1 MGSDWG
7 YVVGMRYLP
16 SRIEWRLMLLL
27 SVAAVVA
34 GCSKGFKPQDF
45 ATPEALFKA
54 SLQEFEREKWD
65 NAQVGFERLTNDLSS
80 RDPLLAPAFFYLAL
94 THERK
99 HEYLLAAQAFE
110 RVTDGF
116 PDDTLA
122 PTAMLGSGRSYQNI
136 WRRPSLDPEQGQK
149 AVSVLRAL
157 LSSYPDSKEVEEAKQ
172 RIDTLEE
179 WFAQK
184 DYDTGVHYLRV
195 RRAID
200 PAIIY
205 FKDVVTTYPSTKAAR
220 LSWLRLHELY
230 TKIRWKEDAAE
241 TCTAMWKA
249 YPGDAE
255 VKTACGAQPADTL
268 VAPPLP
274 PPPPRDTVALAPLPT
289 RSPVAYA
296 RPAPVVGRG

>member
-1 MGSDWG
+1 
-7 YVVGMRYLP
+7 
-16 SRIEWRLMLLL
+16 MLLL
-27 SVAAVVA
+27 SVAAAVA

-54 SLQEFEREKWD
+54 SLQEFERKKWD

-80 RDPLLAPAFFYLAL
+80 RDPLLAPAYFYLAL

-99 HEYLLAAQAFE
+99 QEYLLAAQAFE

-122 PTAMLGSGRSYQNI
+122 PTAMLGSGRSYQSI

-149 AVSVLRAL
+149 AASVLRAL

-172 RIDTLEE
+172 RIATLEE

-184 DYDTGVHYLRV
+184 DYETGVHYIRV

-205 FKDVVTTYPSTKAAR
+205 FKDVVTTYPATKAAR

-249 YPGDAE
+249 YPGDAD
-255 VKTACGAQPADTL
+255 VRAACGAQPADTTA
-268 VAPPLP
+268 APPA
-274 PPPPRDTVALAPLPT
+274 PRDTIALAPLPT
-289 RSPVAYA
+289 RSPVVYA
-296 RPAPVVGRG
+296 RPAPVGRG

>member
-1 MGSDWG
+1 
-7 YVVGMRYLP
+7 
-16 SRIEWRLMLLL
+16 MLLL
-27 SVAAVVA
+27 SVAAAVA

-54 SLQEFEREKWD
+54 SLQEFERKKWD

-80 RDPLLAPAFFYLAL
+80 RDPLLAPAYFYLAL

-122 PTAMLGSGRSYQNI
+122 PTAMLGSGRSYQSI

-149 AVSVLRAL
+149 AASVLRAL

-172 RIDTLEE
+172 RIATLEE

-184 DYDTGVHYLRV
+184 DYETGVHYIRV

-249 YPGDAE
+249 YPGDAD
-255 VKTACGAQPADTL
+255 VRAACGVQPADTAA
-268 VAPPLP
+268 APPA
-274 PPPPRDTVALAPLPT
+274 PRDTIALAPLPT
-289 RSPVAYA
+289 RSPVVYA
-296 RPAPVVGRG
+296 RPAPVGRG